1 MHLKHLLNVTKCSV
15 VYDNQVDSSGLSGC
29 VSTKVFG
36 LNLSGCIRV
45 S

>member
-1 MHLKHLLNVTKCSV
+1 MHLKHQVNVTKCSGV
-15 VYDNQVDSSGLSGC
+15 FDNQEDSSGLSGC

-36 LNLSGCIRV
+36 LNLSGCIRF